1 MALRRIP
8 LAKVLK
14 GRLLKI
20 AELQDIVILELSR
33 KSYFVLHG
41 GLAVWRVYGGKRFS
55 VDIDIYHENPSELV
69 NKISLKSARTKLT
82 SSGVL
87 YLRLKNGAE
96 VELEASPMF
105 ERKDV
110 VEADYWLVDG
120 SSIVIRTLKQEELV
134 KEKVRAFLE
143 RGKARDLYDIYYLL
157 DFCDPASIREDIKIL
172 LEKLRM
178 PDDFS
183 GLKELILMGVPPSFN
198 AIERK
203 VRRYASI

>member
-1 MALRRIP
+1 VESRRIP
-8 LAKVLK
+8 LVKILK
-14 GRLLKI
+14 GRLLRI
-20 AELQDIVILELSR
+20 AELQDAVILELSR
-33 KSYFVLHG
+33 RFYFVLHG

-55 VDIDIYHENPSELV
+55 LDIDIYHEDPRKLMNIPF
-69 NKISLKSARTKLT
+69 KFTRKKLT

-105 ERKDV
+105 KKKEII
-110 VEADYWLVDG
+110 EADYWLVDG

-134 KEKVRAFLE
+134 REKVEAFLE

-157 DFCDPASIREDIKIL
+157 DLCDPALIKEEMKVL
-172 LEKLRM
+172 SEKLRI

-183 GLKELILMGVPPSFN
+183 GLKELILMGVPPSFD

>member
-1 MALRRIP
+1 VESRRIP
-8 LAKVLK
+8 LVKILK
-14 GRLLKI
+14 GRLLRI
-20 AELQDIVILELSR
+20 AELQDAVILELSR
-33 KSYFVLHG
+33 RFYFVLHG

-55 VDIDIYHENPSELV
+55 LDIDIYHEDPRKLMNIPF
-69 NKISLKSARTKLT
+69 KFTRKKLT

-87 YLRLKNGAE
+87 YLRLKDGAE

-105 ERKDV
+105 KKKEII
-110 VEADYWLVDG
+110 EADYWLVDG

-134 KEKVRAFLE
+134 REKVEAFLE

-157 DFCDPASIREDIKIL
+157 DLCDPALIKEEMKVL
-172 LEKLRM
+172 SEKLRI

-183 GLKELILMGVPPSFN
+183 GLKELILMGVPPSFD

>member
-1 MALRRIP
+1 MESRRIP
-8 LAKVLK
+8 LVKILK
-14 GRLLKI
+14 GRLLRI
-20 AELQDIVILELSR
+20 AELQDAVILELSR
-33 KSYFVLHG
+33 RFYFVLHG

-55 VDIDIYHENPSELV
+55 LDIDIYHEDPRKLMNIPF
-69 NKISLKSARTKLT
+69 KFTRKKLT

-87 YLRLKNGAE
+87 YLRLKDGAE

-105 ERKDV
+105 KKKEII
-110 VEADYWLVDG
+110 EADYWLVDG

-134 KEKVRAFLE
+134 REKVEAFLE
-143 RGKARDLYDIYYLL
+143 KGKARDLYDIYYLL
-157 DFCDPASIREDIKIL
+157 DLCDPALIKEEMKVL
-172 LEKLRM
+172 SEKLRI

-183 GLKELILMGVPPSFN
+183 GLKELILMGVPPSFD

>member
-1 MALRRIP
+1 MESRRIP
-8 LAKVLK
+8 LVKILK
-14 GRLLKI
+14 GRLLRI
-20 AELQDIVILELSR
+20 AELQDAVILELSR
-33 KSYFVLHG
+33 RFYFVLHG

-55 VDIDIYHENPSELV
+55 LDIDIYHEDPRKLMNIPF
-69 NKISLKSARTKLT
+69 KFTRKKLT

-87 YLRLKNGAE
+87 YLRLKDGAE

-105 ERKDV
+105 KKKEII
-110 VEADYWLVDG
+110 EADYWLVDG

-134 KEKVRAFLE
+134 REKVEAFLE

-157 DFCDPASIREDIKIL
+157 DLCDPALIKEEMKVL
-172 LEKLRM
+172 SEKLRI

-183 GLKELILMGVPPSFN
+183 GLKELILMGVPPSFD

>member
-1 MALRRIP
+1 VESRRIP
-8 LAKVLK
+8 LVKILR
-14 GRLLKI
+14 GRLLRI
-20 AELQDIVILELSR
+20 AELQDAVILELSR
-33 KSYFVLHG
+33 RFYFVLHG

-55 VDIDIYHENPSELV
+55 LDIDIYHEDPRKLMNIPF
-69 NKISLKSARTKLT
+69 KFTRKKLT

-105 ERKDV
+105 KKKEII
-110 VEADYWLVDG
+110 EADYWLVDG

-134 KEKVRAFLE
+134 REKVEAFLE

-157 DFCDPASIREDIKIL
+157 DLCDPALIKEEMKVL
-172 LEKLRM
+172 SEKLRI

-183 GLKELILMGVPPSFN
+183 GLKELILMGVPPSFD